1 MKRKLVWVCLLV
13 SPLVIGGTV
22 LFLLPRDPI
31 TQANCDRIKQGI
43 SEAEVVAI
51 LGREKDEEW
60 GWVQLHHWIGPS
72 GIIMVDFVGAN
83 TPSDLIVQRAW
94 FTPSRPET
102 MLEKIRNWLGW

>member
-31 TQANCDRIKQGI
+31 TQANCDRIKQGM

-51 LGREKDEEW
+51 LGREKDELQW
-60 GWVQLHHWIGPS
+60 GWFLTWKGPTGS
-72 GIIMVDFVGAN
+72 ICVHFPTGDRR
-83 TPSDLIVQRAW
+83 IVRSAVFRQSQ
-94 FTPSRPET
+94 PKNI
-102 MLEKIRNWLGW
+102 LEKLRDWLGL